1 VDKEGVRTIGVLTQV
16 DLVDESVNILKDYN
30 TLSNKLL
37 LGHTCVYLRPGKS
50 NLSIEQQQEKEL
62 EFFRRHEQYGHVA
75 DKLGVRALV
84 KTMNMVLVKHIK
96 LELPSIRENIV
107 YLLQTKKD
115 KLAEYGSY

>member
-1 VDKEGVRTIGVLTQV
+1 VRTIGVLTQV